1 MSVSLIIIVNFSNKF
16 QINEVHLG
24 IFLASRREAPR
35 LYPIGSAW
43 DESPVIVMAYPDFL
57 CIYEG

>member
-1 MSVSLIIIVNFSNKF
+1 MVDITPESQHQKNSI
-16 QINEVHLG
+16 Q
-24 IFLASRREAPR
+24 LASRREAPR

-43 DESPVIVMAYPDFL
+43 DELPVIVMAYPDFL